1 MEHLIVLAPESQG
14 TGHVRR
20 LMAAFEDEARQRGV
34 HLLWAAVSGEKRA
47 GVALHQKIDF
57 KAITRLP
64 QVGYKFGRWMDL
76 VLLQKIL

>member
-1 MEHLIVLAPESQG
+1 
-14 TGHVRR
+14 
-20 LMAAFEDEARQRGV
+20 MAALDDAARHLDV
-34 HLLWAAVSGEKRA
+34 HVLWAAVSGENRT
-47 GVALHQKIDF
+47 GVAFHQKNDF

>member
-1 MEHLIVLAPESQG
+1 MEHLIVLAPEAQG
-14 TGHVRR
+14 TGHVKR
-20 LMAAFEDEARQRGV
+20 LMAALEDEARQRGV
-34 HLLWAAVSGEKRA
+34 HLLWVAVSGENRA
-47 GVALHQKIDF
+47 GVAFHQKIKF